1 MRKNIISMI
10 IVLLTVGVIV
20 GDVKGVANVDIKVT
34 VDGKTVDFPD
44 AKPFIDDN
52 NRTLIPVRFVVEEL
66 GADVVWNGKK
76 KEVYIY
82 YNDIYIMLKI
92 NSNKIQ
98 IESSNDNTINDMD
111 TKAIIKNSRTY
122 VPIRYVAEGLGA
134 TVQWTNNTVIIAREG
149 YEKKYNTVDDLGYE
163 EEPIESFNNAFDF
176 YDDDLKNVVIIDKN
190 DLPIQ
195 ISSTFVIHD
204 VKVSSNKETVLVT
217 QENLKGTSHRAYIFL
232 AVKNDKLRSRNA
244 IKLIKKDGTEV
255 YIEKDLGNNIYETT
269 HDVKHI
275 AESDYKTF
283 SLDNVDYFAFMDYEN
298 NRFIAVSKDDVL

>member
-1 MRKNIISMI
+1 MRKNIIIMI
-10 IVLLTVGVIV
+10 IVLLTVGVSV
-20 GDVKGVANVDIKVT
+20 GDVKGVANNDIKVT
-34 VDGKTVDFPD
+34 VDGKTVNFPD

-98 IESSNDNTINDMD
+98 IENSNDNTINDMD

-134 TVQWTNNTVIIAREG
+134 TVKWTNNTVIIAREG

-163 EEPIESFNNAFDF
+163 EEPIENFGKAFDYYNKSF
-176 YDDDLKNVVIIDKN
+176 ESVVIIDKA

-195 ISSTFVIHD
+195 VNSSIVIHD
-204 VKVSSNKETVLVT
+204 VKVSSDKKNIFAT
-217 QENLKGTSHRAYIFL
+217 QETLDGSSYRADIYL
-232 AVKNDKLRSRNA
+232 AVVNDELRSRND
-244 IKLIKKDGTEV
+244 ITF
-255 YIEKDLGNNIYETT
+255 YEKDLGNNFFQTT
-269 HDVKHI
+269 HNVKHI
-275 AESDYKTF
+275 AESDYQTF
-283 SLDNVDYFAFMDYEN
+283 SLNKVEYIAFMDTEN
-298 NRFIAVSKDDVL
+298 YRFIAIPKDDVV